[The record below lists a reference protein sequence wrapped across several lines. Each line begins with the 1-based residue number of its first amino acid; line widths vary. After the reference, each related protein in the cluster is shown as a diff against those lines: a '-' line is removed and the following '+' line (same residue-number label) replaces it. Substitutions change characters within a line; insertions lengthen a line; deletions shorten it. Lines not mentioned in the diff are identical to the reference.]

1 MFRLE
6 RAQAR
11 LALGAVDVEHPEA
24 GARAGRNRDVAIGIG
39 PVAADGCGVGGRGME
54 AARNRRRLAAR
65 HAGKHRQ
72 PAGGVIERRGE
83 QVAHDD
89 LGRIG
94 ICPAKKFSSSGS
106 VTRIILPGSAH
117 TDPDA
122 VAAQGTD
129 QFGEIAD
136 LDRGLALALD
146 IGGKAIR
153 TAVRRAQ
160 VQPVG
165 VPAQADDMRSDLR
178 VGHRRKTCE
187 RIRSSLARLAVTT
200 FGASDGINRS

>member
-1 MFRLE
+1 MLQPQ
-6 RAQAR
+6 ALAR
-11 LALGAVDVEHPEA
+11 LASPSAPSTSSTQKPELA
-24 GARAGRNRDVAIGIG
+24 PVGIADVAIGIG

-54 AARNRRRLAAR
+54 AARDCRRLAAR

-106 VTRIILPGSAH
+106 VTRIMLPGSAH

-122 VAAQGTD
+122 VAAQGAD
-129 QFGEIAD
+129 QFGEIAN
-136 LDRGLALALD
+136 LDRGLGLALD
-146 IGGKAIR
+146 IGGKAIL
-153 TAVRRAQ
+153 TAVSALRCSPSAFQRRLTM
-160 VQPVG
+160 G
-165 VPAQADDMRSDLR
+165 VLACGSATAAKRARAFAQAWR
-178 VGHRRKTCE
+178 G
-187 RIRSSLARLAVTT
+187 
-200 FGASDGINRS
+200 

>member
-1 MFRLE
+1 M
-6 RAQAR
+6 
-11 LALGAVDVEHPEA
+11 VA
-24 GARAGRNRDVAIGIG
+24 GLV
-39 PVAADGCGVGGRGME
+39 VAAME
-54 AARNRRRLAAR
+54 AARDRRRLAAR

-106 VTRIILPGSAH
+106 VTRIILPGSAD

-122 VAAQGTD
+122 VAAQGAD

-146 IGGKAIR
+146 IGGKAIL
-153 TAVRRAQ
+153 TAVSAQGAVRRRPSA
-160 VQPVG
+160 G
-165 VPAQADDMRSDLR
+165 
-178 VGHRRKTCE
+178 
-187 RIRSSLARLAVTT
+187 
-200 FGASDGINRS
+200 